1 MTEHSPIQ
9 KVLIA
14 NRGEI
19 ALRIMRTARRLGIA
33 TVAVYSHADKGAAH
47 VQAADQS
54 VCIGEPAPAASY
66 LNIPAIID
74 AARRSGADAIHP
86 GYGFL
91 AENAAFATACAEA
104 GLIFIGPSPK
114 AILDMGDKANAKRLM
129 RAADV
134 PCVPGYEG
142 EDQSLPALQAQA
154 DRIGYPVMIKATAGG
169 GGRGMRIVFERQA
182 FAEALHAAQSEAQSA
197 FGSADVIIERAVQQ
211 PRHIEIQVLADRY
224 GNAIHL
230 GERDCSIQRR
240 HQKVIEEAPGFGI
253 GAQTR
258 QAMGQA
264 AVAAAKAIGYEGVGT
279 LEFLLDDSGAFYF
292 MEMNTR
298 LQVEH
303 PVTEAIT
310 GLDLVELQFNIA
322 MGQPLALRQ
331 EDVRL
336 QGHAIEVR
344 LCAEDGE
351 QDFMPQSGG
360 VALWRAPADI
370 RVESGIRSGDEISP
384 YYDSMFAKLV
394 VHAADR
400 DAAIRRMRAALRE
413 TVVLGVRTNL
423 EFLGRCL
430 AHPAFAAGGADTGFI
445 ARHYATL
452 TAAQPARLRQ
462 DMALAAALLS
472 RGQGQGCSAAD
483 AGSAHRASAH
493 RASARTTVAR
503 RLPSL
508 LSLRER
514 DDAAAIDIRV
524 LREGDTYRVTLGAAA
539 APQGEAMLPEAEA
552 AVRER
557 EAIDAADEVHEVTIV
572 AASTEQVIY
581 TLNGVSARAAYLQ
594 DGDVLLL
601 HRDGVSRRFQDV
613 SLHARSADADDA
625 ASGELR
631 AATSSRVIEV
641 RAAEGER
648 VTRGDIVAITEA
660 MKMQTQHVAPFDGI
674 VQRVLVS
681 AGDQAN
687 ARSLLVVLDPLTQS
701 EQAPA

>member
-9 KVLIA
+9 KVLVA

-19 ALRIMRTARRLGIA
+19 ALRIMRTARCLGIA
-33 TVAVYSHADKGAAH
+33 TVAVYSRADKDAAH

-74 AARRSGADAIHP
+74 AARRCGADAIHP

-91 AENAAFATACAEA
+91 AENATFAAACTDA

-129 RAADV
+129 RAAGV

-142 EDQSLPALQAQA
+142 EDQSAAALRTQA

-169 GGRGMRIVFERQA
+169 GGRGMRIVFERQD

-197 FGSADVIIERAVQQ
+197 FGSAAVIIEKAVQQ

-224 GNAIHL
+224 GHAIHL

-253 GAQTR
+253 SAETR
-258 QAMGQA
+258 QSMGQA

-310 GLDLVELQFNIA
+310 GLDLVALQFNIA

-331 EDVRL
+331 EDIRL

-351 QDFMPQSGG
+351 RDFMPQSGS

-370 RVESGIRSGDEISP
+370 RVETGIRTGAEISP

-394 VHAADR
+394 VHAEDR

-413 TVVLGVRTNL
+413 TVALGVRTNL

-430 AHPAFAAGGADTGFI
+430 AHPAYVTGGADTGFI
-445 ARHYATL
+445 ARHYADL
-452 TAAQPARLRQ
+452 TAADPARLRQ
-462 DMALAAALLS
+462 DMAVAAALLS
-472 RGQGQGCSAAD
+472 KGGGATGRGS
-483 AGSAHRASAH
+483 SRPVV
-493 RASARTTVAR
+493 TR
-503 RLPSL
+503 RLPAL
-508 LSLRER
+508 LALRER
-514 DDAAAIDIRV
+514 DDAAAVDIRV
-524 LREGDTYRVTLGAAA
+524 LREGNTWKVTLGAAE
-539 APQGEAMLPEAEA
+539 APADRATA
-552 AVRER
+552 AV
-557 EAIDAADEVHEVTIV
+557 DEIHEVTILEATSGNV
-572 AASTEQVIY
+572 TY
-581 TLNGVSARAAYLQ
+581 TLNGVSARAAFVR
-594 DGDVLLL
+594 DGDVLHL
-601 HRDGVSRRFQDV
+601 HRDGVSRRFEDV
-613 SLHARSADADDA
+613 SLQARSGGADDA

-641 RAAEGER
+641 RTLEGER
-648 VTRGDIVAITEA
+648 VARGDVVAITEA
-660 MKMQTQHVAPFDGI
+660 MKMQTQHIAPFDGV

-687 ARSLLVVLDPLTQS
+687 ARSLLVVLDRLPQS

>member
-142 EDQSLPALQAQA
+142 EDQALPALQAQA

-253 GAQTR
+253 SAQTR

-394 VHAADR
+394 VHATDR

-430 AHPAFAAGGADTGFI
+430 AHPVFAAGGADTGFI

-452 TAAQPARLRQ
+452 TAVDPARLRQ
-462 DMALAAALLS
+462 DMAVAAALLS
-472 RGQGQGCSAAD
+472 QGQGQGDCASD
-483 AGSAHRASAH
+483 AGSAR
-493 RASARTTVAR
+493 RASARPTVAR

-539 APQGEAMLPEAEA
+539 ASKGSAMLPEAEA
-552 AVRER
+552 PGRKR
-557 EAIDAADEVHEVTIV
+557 EAIESADDVHEVTIV
-572 AASTEQVIY
+572 EASTKQVIY
-581 TLNGVSARAAYLQ
+581 TLNGVSARAAFER
-594 DGDVLLL
+594 DGDVLHL

-613 SLHARSADADDA
+613 SLHARSGDADDA

-641 RAAEGER
+641 RAAQGER
-648 VTRGDIVAITEA
+648 VARGDVVAITEA

-674 VQRVLVS
+674 VQRVLVR

-687 ARSLLVVLDPLTQS
+687 ARSLLVVLDPLIQS